1 MYTFSV
7 LLRVDDIDLVHIEV
21 DIALCLRA
29 EQSAVVR
36 VLHNGIDIPHAALIC
51 TLVVNDKF
59 VLLALGI
66 ECALD
71 RHRAVVS
78 EPIALELDAV
88 NRYSG
93 YVPISQPV
101 PAMLPSASVGFWNL
115 PSAEGSVPQQA

>member
-1 MYTFSV
+1 M
-7 LLRVDDIDLVHIEV
+7 
-21 DIALCLRA
+21 
-29 EQSAVVR
+29 VR
-36 VLHNGIDIPHAALIC
+36 ILHNGIDIPHAALIC
-51 TLVVNDKF
+51 ALVVNDKF
-59 VLLALGI
+59 ILLALGI

-71 RHRAVVS
+71 RHRTVVS

-93 YVPISQPV
+93 YMAYKPAV